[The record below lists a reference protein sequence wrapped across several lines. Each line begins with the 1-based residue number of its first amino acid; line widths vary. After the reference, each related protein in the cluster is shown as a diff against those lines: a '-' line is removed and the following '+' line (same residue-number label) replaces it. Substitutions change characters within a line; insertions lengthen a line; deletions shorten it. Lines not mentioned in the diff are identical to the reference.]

1 MHEGQINVI
10 GDTVEFYEVDAIYF
24 PKICLVCGKPTE
36 HTIEKS
42 LIGDFSYDK
51 EKRKDYHIKLAICE
65 DCNRRVCLTKSAK
78 PIKILFFS
86 LWGLLGALILYYF
99 TLSIFIA
106 LTIFAISF
114 FVSFL
119 YYSSQDNKILY
130 LNRFLELKTT
140 SLSRDTADDVL
151 QMKFFNEH
159 YKNHVIKI
167 NLEQNKSLKFVKALK
182 ANTIS

>member
-10 GDTVEFYEVDAIYF
+10 GNTIEFYEVDSIYL
-24 PKICLVCGKPTE
+24 PKICLVCGKT
-36 HTIEKS
+36 TDYAIEKS

-51 EKRKDYHIKLAICE
+51 EKRKDFHIKIAICE
-65 DCNRRVCLTKSAK
+65 DCNRRICLTKSAK
-78 PIKILFFS
+78 PIKITLFS
-86 LWGLLGALILYYF
+86 LLGLLGALILYYF
-99 TLSIFIA
+99 TLSLFMA

-119 YYSSQDNKILY
+119 YCSSRDNKILY

-167 NLEQNKSLKFVKALK
+167 NLEQNKSLKLVKAFK